1 MNKLRRKAIRDII
14 QMLNQLVK
22 YMGIYDIDQV
32 VSIIEDILDK
42 IITIFDEE
50 ETYFY
55 NIPENL
61 QSGVR
66 YEISEEACDNLED
79 AISELE
85 DIDNEYSKEEI
96 EGYILNAIN
105 SLKKCI

>member
-1 MNKLRRKAIRDII
+1 MNKLRKRAIRDIV
-14 QMLNQLVK
+14 QRLNQLVK
-22 YMGIYDIDQV
+22 YMDIYDIDQI
-32 VSIIEDILDK
+32 VSILEDILDR

-61 QSGVR
+61 QNGIR
-66 YEISEEACDNLED
+66 YEISEEACDNLEN

-96 EGYILNAIN
+96 ESYVLNAIN
-105 SLKKCI
+105 SLKNCI